1 LADSLADVFPGSAH
15 VGTAGLGG
23 APDARVWEYA
33 ASEGFVRVTKDEDFH
48 RLSVLRGPPP
58 KVIWVRL
65 GNCTTADV
73 ARLLRFR
80 HEQIAAFVAHPEA
93 AFLAL
98 R

>member
-1 LADSLADVFPGSAH
+1 M
-15 VGTAGLGG
+15 
-23 APDARVWEYA
+23 
-33 ASEGFVRVTKDEDFH
+33 
-48 RLSVLRGPPP
+48 LRGPPP

-80 HEQIAAFVAHPEA
+80 HQQIEAFVAHPDA

-98 R
+98 G

>member
-1 LADSLADVFPGSAH
+1 MFPGSAE
-15 VGTAGLGG
+15 VGAAGFAG
-23 APDARVWEYA
+23 ATDTRLWAYA
-33 ASEGFVRVTKDEDFH
+33 AAEGFVLVTKDEDFH

-73 ARLLRFR
+73 VRLLRFR
-80 HEQIAAFVAHPEA
+80 HEQIAAFVAHSEA

-98 R
+98 G